1 MEETTALAV
10 CKHIRENVD
19 VSKLLFKGCHFN
31 AIVNNADF
39 FSGHIYSDGGSM
51 YWGTI
56 QQRTDSINNCQLYKY
71 FGSRGADSVNPFKTV
86 PAGYLPAKMLSGSFS
101 KTINGGGS
109 SWTGETDVTIKFDP
123 PFNKTPVNVDVWE
136 TGKSTKYYR
145 NDSVY
150 CVPMTITKS
159 SCKVRIYSNIQWSSV
174 NTFKWEAMAF
184 YE

>member
-1 MEETTALAV
+1 MEETTPLAV

-39 FSGHIYSDGGSM
+39 FSGHIYSDGGSI

-56 QQRTDSINNCQLYKY
+56 QQRTDSIDNCQLYKY
-71 FGSRGADSVNPFKTV
+71 FSSGGADTVIPFKSI
-86 PAGYLPAKMLSGSFS
+86 PEGYSPAKMLSGSFS
-101 KTINGGGS
+101 ATINGGGS
-109 SWTGETDVTIKFDP
+109 SWTGETDVTIAFNP

-136 TGKSTKYYR
+136 TGMSTKYYR
-145 NDSVY
+145 NNNVY
-150 CVPMTITKS
+150 CVPLSITNS
-159 SCKVRIYSNIQWSSV
+159 SCQVRIYSNIHWTSV

>member
-1 MEETTALAV
+1 MGY
-10 CKHIRENVD
+10 CI
-19 VSKLLFKGCHFN
+19 G
-31 AIVNNADF
+31 
-39 FSGHIYSDGGSM
+39 
-51 YWGTI
+51 
-56 QQRTDSINNCQLYKY
+56 
-71 FGSRGADSVNPFKTV
+71 GADTVIPFKSI
-86 PAGYLPAKMLSGSFS
+86 PEGYSPAKMLSGSFS

-109 SWTGETDVTIKFDP
+109 SWTGETDVTIRFDP
-123 PFNKTPVNVDVWE
+123 PFNKTPVNVVVWE